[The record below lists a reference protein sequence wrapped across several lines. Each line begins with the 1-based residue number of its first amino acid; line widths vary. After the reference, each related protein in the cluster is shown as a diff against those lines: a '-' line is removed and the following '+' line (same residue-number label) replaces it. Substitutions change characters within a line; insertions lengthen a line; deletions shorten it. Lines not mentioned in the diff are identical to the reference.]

1 MTVRR
6 EPVNNHSKDHDD
18 SKNGKERV
26 VGFALRTILHVLGL
40 RLHRDV
46 SVGTKDAD
54 AFCGGRMNALAT
66 LLVTTGIVASSTLP
80 NIILASTPHIGGKTE
95 PTKVEYFSGNTLI
108 ATLLQQVISLPH
120 PQVQRL
126 PIRIFDAQWVCTP
139 I

>member
-1 MTVRR
+1 M
-6 EPVNNHSKDHDD
+6 S
-18 SKNGKERV
+18 
-26 VGFALRTILHVLGL
+26 
-40 RLHRDV
+40 
-46 SVGTKDAD
+46 
-54 AFCGGRMNALAT
+54 ALAT

-108 ATLLQQVISLPH
+108 ATFFQQVTSLAH
-120 PQVQRL
+120 PPVQRL